1 MMQNLIQ
8 TTTARSDSATRSPHA
23 GLIMQV
29 AKLGSAATVAAL
41 LALSL
46 VSTAAAQTSGKARYA
61 SQRVVVKIVKTK
73 LGASLVNAKGL
84 TVYLLTADTRAN
96 GKSTCYHACAKAWPP
111 LLTTGKRTG
120 GPGVD
125 DSFLGLAKRADG
137 TKQVTYKGHRLYL
150 FVKDKAPGQINGQG
164 IKGFGGPFCT
174 ASLASKP
181 CAWYALSP
189 DGSAIKKA
197 LTSPKETQ
205 ATKLS
210 VSAGSPSEFKFT
222 LSKTSV
228 PLGTVTFTITNKGTI
243 PHDFKLC
250 SSPKGGL
257 ANTCTGRVS
266 ALVSSGASSTLT
278 IKFTKKGTYEY
289 LCTVAG
295 HAAAGMKGI
304 LKVI

>member
-1 MMQNLIQ
+1 MQDLVQ
-8 TTTARSDSATRSPHA
+8 TTTARDDSATRSPRA
-23 GLIMQV
+23 GSIMHV
-29 AKLGSAATVAAL
+29 VKLGSAAIVAAL
-41 LALSL
+41 LASSL
-46 VSTAAAQTSGKARYA
+46 VSTAAAQSDSKARYA
-61 SQRVVVKIVKTK
+61 AGGVVVKIAKTK
-73 LGASLVNAKGL
+73 LGPSLVNAKGL
-84 TVYLLTADTRAN
+84 TVYLLTSDAKAN
-96 GKSTCYHACAKAWPP
+96 GKSTCYGACAKAWPP
-111 LLTTGKRTG
+111 LLTTGTPSG
-120 GPGVD
+120 GPGID
-125 DSFLGLAKRADG
+125 GSLLGLAKRTDG

-150 FVKDKAPGQINGQG
+150 FVKDKAPGQINGQA
-164 IKGFGGPFCT
+164 IKGFGGPVCT
-174 ASLASKP
+174 AALASKP

-197 LTSPKETQ
+197 LTSSKATP
-205 ATKLS
+205 ATKLT

-250 SSPKGGL
+250 SSPQGGL
-257 ANTCTGRVS
+257 ANTCAGKVS
-266 ALVSSGASSTLT
+266 ALVSSGASTTLT

-295 HAAAGMKGI
+295 HAAGGMKGI

>member
-1 MMQNLIQ
+1 MQNRVKR
-8 TTTARSDSATRSPHA
+8 TTARDDSATRSPYA
-23 GLIMQV
+23 RSIMQL

-41 LALSL
+41 LASSL
-46 VSTAAAQTSGKARYA
+46 VSTAAAQTDSKSRHA
-61 SQRVVVKIVKTK
+61 SPGVVVKIAKTK
-73 LGASLVNAKGL
+73 LGPSVVNAKGL
-84 TVYLLTADTRAN
+84 TLYLLTADTRAN
-96 GKSTCYHACAKAWPP
+96 GKSTCYSACAKAWPP
-111 LLTTGKRTG
+111 LLTTGKPNG

-125 DSFLGLAKRADG
+125 DSLLGLAKRTDG

-150 FVKDKAPGQINGQG
+150 FVKDKAPGQTNGQG
-164 IKGFGGPFCT
+164 IKGFGGPACT
-174 ASLASKP
+174 ATLASKP

-197 LTSPKETQ
+197 LTSSSATPAPKLT
-205 ATKLS
+205 
-210 VSAGSPSEFKFT
+210 VSAGSPSEFNFI

-250 SSPKGGL
+250 SSPNGGL
-257 ANTCTGRVS
+257 ANTCAGKVS
-266 ALVSSGASSTLT
+266 ALVSSGASTTLT

-295 HAAAGMKGI
+295 HAAGGMKGI